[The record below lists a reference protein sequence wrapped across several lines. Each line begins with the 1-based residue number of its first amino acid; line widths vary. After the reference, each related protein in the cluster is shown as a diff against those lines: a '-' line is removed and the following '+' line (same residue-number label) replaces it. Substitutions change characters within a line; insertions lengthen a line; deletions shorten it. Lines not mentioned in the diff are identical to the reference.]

1 MGVNGYIWV
10 SVSVGE
16 RNNAAVE
23 GFVDA
28 EGVYSNTNDVSQL
41 CSIPSDLVAE
51 RVTARMITLQEI
63 SQASRLAIS
72 QVANLIMLFARYSIP
87 LSDTLLSDAYAWCRD
102 NGLTKSGQM
111 MDKDMEKRC
120 LTEITGMDVREEL

>member
-28 EGVYSNTNDVSQL
+28 EGVYSDVNDVSRSRCSQTL
-41 CSIPSDLVAE
+41 CGI
-51 RVTARMITLQEI
+51 
-63 SQASRLAIS
+63 
-72 QVANLIMLFARYSIP
+72 
-87 LSDTLLSDAYAWCRD
+87 DTNRFYLH
-102 NGLTKSGQM
+102 N
-111 MDKDMEKRC
+111 
-120 LTEITGMDVREEL
+120 

>member
-28 EGVYSNTNDVSQL
+28 EGVYSDVNDVSRSRCYQTL
-41 CSIPSDLVAE
+41 CGI
-51 RVTARMITLQEI
+51 
-63 SQASRLAIS
+63 
-72 QVANLIMLFARYSIP
+72 
-87 LSDTLLSDAYAWCRD
+87 DTNRFYLP
-102 NGLTKSGQM
+102 
-111 MDKDMEKRC
+111 
-120 LTEITGMDVREEL
+120 

>member
-28 EGVYSNTNDVSQL
+28 EGVYSDVNDVS
-41 CSIPSDLVAE
+41 CV
-51 RVTARMITLQEI
+51 
-63 SQASRLAIS
+63 
-72 QVANLIMLFARYSIP
+72 
-87 LSDTLLSDAYAWCRD
+87 
-102 NGLTKSGQM
+102 GLYHVQ
-111 MDKDMEKRC
+111 
-120 LTEITGMDVREEL
+120 TEINRFSPLCME

>member
-28 EGVYSNTNDVSQL
+28 EGVYSDVND
-41 CSIPSDLVAE
+41 
-51 RVTARMITLQEI
+51 
-63 SQASRLAIS
+63 ASRGCCS
-72 QVANLIMLFARYSIP
+72 QTPCGIRPV
-87 LSDTLLSDAYAWCRD
+87 
-102 NGLTKSGQM
+102 G
-111 MDKDMEKRC
+111 
-120 LTEITGMDVREEL
+120 